1 MYYIEEL
8 VEPIQDFKPGA
19 SNLCVSDL
27 KKRLSRKKMR
37 NILSD
42 SSKVTHVSIAECKQL
57 NFIVNNGKHTTDL
70 LKDLKNSE
78 AISEIVKLI
87 LKVSNQEVLGLE
99 CFTVFV
105 QLITSSFRLILSA
118 IKTSTYNLPKFF
130 VPFLEP
136 IATNMYTVKNSF
148 KFAK

>member
-1 MYYIEEL
+1 
-8 VEPIQDFKPGA
+8 
-19 SNLCVSDL
+19 
-27 KKRLSRKKMR
+27 MR

-42 SSKVTHVSIAECKQL
+42 SSKVTHVSIAEC
-57 NFIVNNGKHTTDL
+57 KHTTDL

-105 QLITSSFRLILSA
+105 KLITSSFRLILSA